1 MTLVQPKTKQ
11 VLIVEDHALS
21 STGYKLI
28 LEDPVKL
35 DDEPTYE
42 VKTAHTLKE
51 AHDCLMEVDG
61 IFDIVL
67 LDIRMKAYPELK
79 LFSGEDLGKL
89 IVERFGDTKII
100 VLTSI
105 LDKNRLNGILKS
117 LNPAGFLIKTD
128 VDPKSLKDAFRQVSN
143 GMRYYSNSI
152 MDLIEGNYLSGIEL
166 DDGEREF
173 LYLLSIGV
181 PTTGIPDHLP
191 WSLSKVEKKK
201 RKLREQLDVEGKNIM
216 ALIHRARELGII

>member
-1 MTLVQPKTKQ
+1 
-11 VLIVEDHALS
+11 
-21 STGYKLI
+21 
-28 LEDPVKL
+28 
-35 DDEPTYE
+35 
-42 VKTAHTLKE
+42 LK
-51 AHDCLMEVDG
+51 
-61 IFDIVL
+61 
-67 LDIRMKAYPELK
+67 
-79 LFSGEDLGKL
+79 
-89 IVERFGDTKII
+89 
-100 VLTSI
+100 
-105 LDKNRLNGILKS
+105 
-117 LNPAGFLIKTD
+117 PAGFLIKTD

-152 MDLIEGNYLSGIEL
+152 MDLIEGRYLSDIEL

-201 RKLREQLDVEGKNIM
+201 RRLREQLKVEEKNIM

>member
-1 MTLVQPKTKQ
+1 M
-11 VLIVEDHALS
+11 
-21 STGYKLI
+21 
-28 LEDPVKL
+28 
-35 DDEPTYE
+35 
-42 VKTAHTLKE
+42 
-51 AHDCLMEVDG
+51 
-61 IFDIVL
+61 
-67 LDIRMKAYPELK
+67 
-79 LFSGEDLGKL
+79 
-89 IVERFGDTKII
+89 ERFGDTKII

-117 LNPAGFLIKTD
+117 LKPAGFLIKTD

-152 MDLIEGNYLSGIEL
+152 MDLIEAHYLSGIEL
-166 DDGEREF
+166 EREERQF